1 MSVLTAPPVTE
12 APNRPTRNP
21 TPARPMALVRHSLAL
36 AQRSIIKIK
45 RTPEQLMDVTLQ
57 PIIFV
62 LLFVYIFG
70 GAVAGSTHDY
80 LQFVLP
86 AIMVQ
91 TVVFSSVSI
100 GVNLNTDVDKG
111 VFDRFRSLPIPRSAP
126 LVGAVLGEVVRY
138 AISVAVL
145 MGFGSLLGF
154 RVATDPLS
162 ALAACLLVILFALC
176 MCWISVYLGMIFRQ
190 PSAVQGAGFLLM
202 FPLTFGSNM
211 FVQASSMPGWLQEW
225 VKINPITHLVDAVR
239 DLMLGGAVAVPVL
252 EALAWGVGIVAVF
265 APLAVRAYRRKA

>member
-1 MSVLTAPPVTE
+1 MSVLTAPTVTE
-12 APNRPTRNP
+12 RPPTTP
-21 TPARPMALVRHSLAL
+21 TQTPARPMALVRHSLSL

-80 LQFVLP
+80 LQYVLP

-126 LVGAVLGEVVRY
+126 LVGAVLGDMVRY
-138 AISVAVL
+138 AVSVVVL

-162 ALAACLLVILFALC
+162 ALAACLLVIFFALC
-176 MCWISVYLGMIFRQ
+176 LCWISVYLGMVFRQ
-190 PSAVQGAGFLLM
+190 PGAVQGVGFLVM

-225 VKINPITHLVDAVR
+225 VKINPITHLVDAAR
-239 DLMLGGAVAVPVL
+239 HLMLGGAVAVPVL
-252 EALAWGVGIVAVF
+252 EALAWGIGILAVF